1 MGIRSFLVI
10 FMIGNDLYLI
20 ASYPVD
26 AILNCVTIKQE
37 DNIMFLT
44 ILLLVL
50 TELVIRTNRQFH
62 TGSAELVK
70 ELLTTIS
77 NPYNY
82 L

>member
-1 MGIRSFLVI
+1 MTFT
-10 FMIGNDLYLI
+10 IGHDLYLI

-44 ILLLVL
+44 IILLLVL
-50 TELVIRTNRQFH
+50 TNLVICTNRQLQ
-62 TGSAELVK
+62 TRSAELVE